1 VVVAVLGTGTMGAPM
16 ATNVAAAGMTVRAW
30 NRTRE
35 HAQGLEGVEA
45 LDTPAEAVDGADL
58 VVTMLA
64 DGEAVEEVARQAID
78 SFPADA
84 VWLQMSTVG
93 IAATER
99 LARLA
104 DEHGTA
110 FVDAPV
116 LGTRQPAEQGQLV
129 VLASGPNDAR
139 ERAKPVFEA
148 VGSRTVELGAA
159 GEGTR
164 LKLVANAWIAAL
176 VSGLAET
183 IAFAEAIGVDPRAFL
198 DAIEGGAMG
207 PPYAQLKGKMMI
219 EGEYPQAFALSLLRK
234 DVGLV
239 LEAAERHG
247 FDAPLAKLVADLA
260 DRAIAAGHGDDDM
273 AAIVEAYR

>member
-84 VWLQMSTVG
+84 AWLQMSTVG